1 MRMRRRSGPSSARA
15 ERGDAAAKTD
25 AATPRVKLRRV
36 EAGEVVASRGL
47 VTSRKSADG
56 ADGRPMLA
64 RSSALDKPSD
74 GNLQPGWRGVE
85 CLNSWIS
92 LVAVRE
98 PEFRR
103 GSGSTFAARR
113 ARRLPELAHDRLLF
127 HSPLSQKARRIVR
140 ADWRPRVIEERL
152 KR

>member
-1 MRMRRRSGPSSARA
+1 MRMRRRSGPSSVRA

-25 AATPRVKLRRV
+25 AATPRGKLRRV

-74 GNLQPGWRGVE
+74 GNLQPGWR
-85 CLNSWIS
+85 
-92 LVAVRE
+92 A
-98 PEFRR
+98 
-103 GSGSTFAARR
+103 
-113 ARRLPELAHDRLLF
+113 DRQGYF
-127 HSPLSQKARRIVR
+127 INGTMAPMERMIKARRR
-140 ADWRPRVIEERL
+140 MPELLDQSGRCQGARVEARL
-152 KR
+152 GL